1 MSQESITDL
10 IGRVKAGDGQAAQE
24 LWEAYFLRLV
34 RLAREKLRGT
44 PRREQDEEDVALS
57 VFDSFIRCAEQG
69 RFPRLHDRRD
79 LWQLLYAITRNKT
92 IDAGRRARR
101 RKEVGESALA
111 AALSHQSEMPGI
123 GQVADQE
130 PSPEV
135 AALLAGELRSL
146 LDRLGNDKLASIA
159 VWKMEGYTSAEI
171 AARLGCVLRTVE
183 RKLSMIRRLWKSGWS
198 AALSR

>member
-10 IGRVKAGDGQAAQE
+10 IGRVKAGDGQAAQG

-57 VFDSFIRCAEQG
+57 VFDSFIRRAEQG
-69 RFPRLHDRRD
+69 GFPRLHDRRD
-79 LWQLLYAITRNKT
+79 LWQLLYAITRNKA
-92 IDAGRRARR
+92 IDAWHRARR
-101 RKEVGESALA
+101 RKEVGESALG
-111 AALSHQSEMPGI
+111 AALSHESEMPGI
-123 GQVADQE
+123 GQVADRE
-130 PSPEV
+130 PSPE
-135 AALLAGELRSL
+135 AAAALAGELRFL
-146 LDRLGNDKLASIA
+146 LDRLGNDNLVTIA
-159 VWKMEGYTSAEI
+159 VWKMEGYTNAEI

-183 RKLSMIRRLWKSGWS
+183 RKLSVIRRLWKPRRS